1 MPHKEF
7 KWNDYRTHGGAG
19 SRAHSDCGSGGA
31 GSRAHSDC
39 GGGGGGGDDGGGG
52 GGNRAIR
59 VDSQQIGPHRVAGR
73 QLYCERQ
80 LIIIRSVVEYVLEN
94 VLC

>member
-19 SRAHSDCGSGGA
+19 GSRAHSDCGSGGG
-31 GSRAHSDC
+31 GS
-39 GGGGGGGDDGGGG
+39 

-59 VDSQQIGPHRVAGR
+59 VDSQQIGPHRVAGW

-80 LIIIRSVVEYVLEN
+80 
-94 VLC
+94 